1 MERYIKTEDP
11 NLVRDVQSGAII
23 NMNDGYYQQILI
35 ARSQQKKTKDVCD
48 RMQEIESE
56 LSEIKSLL
64 KQIINGRRDG

>member
-64 KQIINGRRDG
+64 KQIIIGRRDG